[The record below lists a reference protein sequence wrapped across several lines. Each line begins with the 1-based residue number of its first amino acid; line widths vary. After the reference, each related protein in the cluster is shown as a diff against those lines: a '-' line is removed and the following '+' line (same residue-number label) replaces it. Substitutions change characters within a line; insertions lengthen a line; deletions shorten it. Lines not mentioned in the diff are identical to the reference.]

1 MSFVANI
8 VEGAVD
14 LVGEVVG
21 GAVDIVED
29 AVGAVGDA
37 VEWVVDE
44 VVEPVVE
51 GVGDVIESALDD
63 PITTIAKV
71 AAVATGQTW
80 AIPII
85 DGASTLAQGGDIE
98 DALKS
103 AAVSYAGGKV
113 GDVVSTYVNPTI
125 ADTIASTGIA
135 EGASDAVT
143 TVVQTAVAGGTEAA
157 TTAIIYGQDPLDAFL
172 EGGLNSAVGA
182 TIGQIAD
189 TLDDKFGDTIDD
201 TVDGAA
207 ATVADGVDSVVTE
220 IADGVSDTA
229 GAIIEGSGWENLQD
243 GVKDIVVAGV
253 TAELTGGEISA
264 AQVGGIVS
272 KYTGVTDFVSDFIDE
287 NTNIDDAGVKILTSA
302 VTNAASTAIAGGST
316 ADAFFGTLDTAG
328 AAALTEV
335 IDKPVDKFID
345 DVSGTTAK
353 VEAAAA
359 ALRAAEEQAATAANG
374 FNGLRADLNNRI
386 QEQTRLREVYNAA
399 LDAHNANPSQATI
412 DALNAAADTFNNYAD
427 DLDTYY
433 TSTKSQM
440 DAYKADYEAVMPQLD
455 DLQSTYDQNS
465 QYLLSD
471 IANLD
476 AAMKPVY
483 TEANRVIATTLRPG
497 IDEDK
502 YRELNGLDAG
512 EDVYTHYLG
521 NINDAQVFDP
531 ADLNEANPDA
541 FGDGYTYD
549 AATNRYYVDT
559 PGGRQEVDPYA
570 EYGAGSTTYDAPEL
584 SSLRKKV
591 APATLGTRITKDMN
605 NILGDSAPVG
615 GVVLPQ
621 HFKALRDA
629 GYNIVG
635 IKSGLLGGRLVDGTQ
650 DYDEMVQEFEEY
662 TKNLADEEA
671 VMSQDVLGDVDRS
684 DEFAANQAAADEAA
698 LMSQVVYDEEAKEY
712 IQSLEPAKVYSGR
725 GLDPRDFL
733 TYTVDGTMQI
743 TPQIQ
748 NIIQDALQYSDED
761 VDRYFAVGSPLNADN
776 MSGMDSAAIQN
787 ALMEEGYEPLE
798 NRSIGTMAAEAY
810 AAELAKDPSD
820 TLAPAE
826 AVVKS
831 FLVGAPENLSE
842 MLRGLGIGSTA
853 LRNEARN
860 YFGYGGLNVQDILE
874 TTTAFLNPNS
884 YATEMELNA
893 LIGSAVTAIDA
904 DSAAQLQSRM
914 DSFDGK
920 DSAVQYGTEYV
931 ADFLSSVATNLEDML
946 FTPEQKA
953 ILNASGLEGDSLSDL
968 KYFGEDGNLV
978 GLSGQVANE
987 VGGEIIDLFLKGNPY
1002 VVGASA
1008 ALNAGEAVSGA
1019 DSQIAQTLDQMESA
1033 GVLQATDIY
1042 KDALAAYDGDAD
1054 KAKAFVA
1061 SEILRDS
1068 ILKVSTVGSVDAFLP
1083 GAGKNLAK
1091 NAIIRGTSEG
1101 GQEVAESA
1109 FVLNSVN
1116 KVLDTNLNIM
1126 KDAAGN
1132 FVMGAM
1138 VGGVTQVGGEVIDIG
1153 TKTFGGKTDDTT
1165 HETIVAPELPPE
1177 VTTKAPM
1184 LADPSIMNLI
1194 VNSPTATSY
1203 DSPVIQEL
1211 TSKLQALGVDNIDT
1225 ITNISNVAFDSGFTT
1240 KAEVEEFV
1248 KLSNPELTFT
1258 GSIADSTFDQF
1269 TGAKSDA
1276 DLATEVASYIDP
1288 FFTTKQE
1295 VIDAAV
1301 KEGVTLTDDQ
1311 VNDLIGDGNVIES
1324 EVVDIIDGG
1333 TVSREEVIA
1342 AFAESG
1348 YTPTEEEILE
1358 LMKTDTDF
1366 LSSFVETTK
1375 AEVEAAA
1382 AAAAEAEAARIA
1394 AEAAE
1399 AARIAAEAEAAEA
1412 ARIAAEAAEAARIAA
1427 ETAAAEAETEAA
1439 KAAAEAAAAEAEAA
1453 RIAAETAAAEAA
1465 EIAAAET
1472 TAAAEA
1478 AEAARIAAET
1488 AAEAE
1493 AARVAAEAAATGT
1506 DAVVDDAADDS
1517 TVEDTQLDLLKDY
1530 VDERQVTEDEA
1541 EQFFEDLGYDP
1552 TVEEVAELVGQGD
1565 VGIEDRTAEEL
1576 VSYVDERQVTEDE
1589 AKQFFE
1595 DLGYDPTA
1603 EEVAARVGQGGEG
1616 FADSTGADVG
1626 AYVDPRQ
1633 VTDEEARQFFADLG
1647 YAPTDEQVAQFVAQV
1662 EETTQQ
1668 DVISKYVDPRQVTRD
1683 ELQAIAEQEGLDLTD
1698 ALAATYV
1705 GQSEAENFAAETLDT
1720 ARAEYDP
1727 LATTEEEAAEF
1738 FANTGY
1744 TADAGEIAQFV
1755 ASKTEEAQTSAIGA
1769 YVDPR
1774 QVTEDEATEFLSA
1787 IGYNPTP
1794 QEIADFTGQL
1804 NNDNYQATQQAA
1816 IDAYVDPRY
1825 VDPAEVQE
1833 AYEALGLAEV
1843 TQADIDKFVGQYDET
1858 TQLGTVTDYIPT
1870 ARYNVQTERI
1880 QNLTAELETV
1890 SDLLGKPARDVTQ
1903 TDIDFVVDLIAQE
1916 NVNAELTT
1924 QYDVN
1929 ADGVVD
1935 IADQTLLETALQ
1947 GDQDVTLA
1955 DTSIFNPATGMYQQ
1969 LDQQQQQQQD
1979 MMQQMA
1985 QDQQIA
1991 QDQQQEMMQRMA
2003 TQIEVQDQEQRLRDF
2018 LQMEDQ
2024 GMFKGAKTT
2033 VTTPELMNIDYLYDI
2048 SGPSIFATE
2057 QQAGL
2062 FNTAFGGDRRQPQPA
2077 NAPFGPTPLTSKFV
2091 EGGQVEDENDRLLRI
2106 LGEI

>member
-1 MSFVANI
+1 MSFVGNI
-8 VEGAVD
+8 VSGAVD
-14 LVGEVVG
+14 LVGDVVG

-29 AVGAVGDA
+29 VVGAVGDA

-44 VVEPVVE
+44 VVEPVVSV
-51 GVGDVIESALDD
+51 VGDTIEAVLDD
-63 PITTIAKV
+63 PVTAIAKI
-71 AAVATGQTW
+71 AAVATGQVWT
-80 AIPII
+80 IPLI
-85 DGASTLAQGGDIE
+85 DGASTLAKGGDIG

-103 AAVSYAGGKV
+103 AAISYVGGKV
-113 GDVVSTYVNPTI
+113 GDVVGTAINPTI
-125 ADTIASTGIA
+125 ADTIVSTGIA

-143 TVVQTAVAGGTEAA
+143 TVVQTAVAGGVDAA
-157 TTAIIYGQDPLDAFL
+157 ATAIIYGQDPLDAFL

-182 TIGQIAD
+182 TVGQIAD
-189 TLDDKFGDTIDD
+189 SLDNKFGDTIDD
-201 TVDGAA
+201 TVDGAVTA
-207 ATVADGVDSVVTE
+207 VADGVDSVVTE
-220 IADGVSDTA
+220 IADGVSGTA

-243 GVKDIVVAGV
+243 GIKDIVVAGV

-264 AQVGGIVS
+264 AQVGSIVG
-272 KYTGVTDFVSDFIDE
+272 KYTGVTEFVSDFIGE

-328 AAALTEV
+328 AAALTAV

-345 DVSGTTAK
+345 DVSGTSAK

-359 ALRAAEEQAATAANG
+359 ALRAAEEQAANAASG
-374 FNGLRADLNNRI
+374 FNGLRDELNSRV
-386 QEQTRLREVYNAA
+386 QEQTRLRNEYNAA
-399 LDAHNANPSQATI
+399 LAAHKANPSQDTI
-412 DALNAAADTFNNYAD
+412 DALNAAANTFNDYAD
-427 DLDTYY
+427 DLETYY

-440 DAYKADYEAVMPQLD
+440 DTYKADYEAVMPQLD
-455 DLQSTYDQNS
+455 DLQSEYDENS
-465 QYLLSD
+465 QYLLSN
-471 IANLD
+471 IADLD
-476 AAMKPVY
+476 AAMKPIY

-497 IDEDK
+497 IDENK

-521 NINDAQVFDP
+521 NISDAQVFDP

-541 FGDGYTYD
+541 FGEGYTYD
-549 AATNRYYVDT
+549 AETKRYYVDT

-570 EYGAGSTTYDAPEL
+570 EYGAGATSYDAPEL
-584 SSLRKKV
+584 STLRKKV
-591 APATLGTRITKDMN
+591 APATLGTRITNDMN

-662 TKNLADEEA
+662 TKNLADEDA
-671 VMSQDVLGDVDRS
+671 VMSQDVLSGVDRS

-698 LMSQVVYDEEAKEY
+698 LMSQIVYDKEAKKY
-712 IQSLEPAKVYSGR
+712 IQSLEPAKVYRSSGR

-733 TYTVDGTMQI
+733 TYSVDGTMQI
-743 TPQIQ
+743 TPAIQ
-748 NIIQDALQYSDED
+748 NIMQDALGYSSEEM
-761 VDRYFAVGSPLNADN
+761 DRFFPVGKPLNADDL
-776 MSGMDSAAIQN
+776 GADSAAVQN
-787 ALMEEGYEPLE
+787 ALVEEGYEPKG
-798 NRSIGTMAAEAY
+798 NRSIGTMAAEVH
-810 AAELAKDPSD
+810 AAELAKDPSN

-831 FLVGAPENLSE
+831 FIVGAPSNLARMFE
-842 MLRGLGIGSTA
+842 GIGIGSTA

-914 DSFDGK
+914 ESFDGK

-931 ADFLSSVATNLEDML
+931 ADFLDSVATGLEDML

-968 KYFGEDGNLV
+968 KYFGKDGNLV

-1019 DSQIAQTLDQMESA
+1019 DSQISQTLDQMEDA
-1033 GVLQATDIY
+1033 GILQATDIY

-1083 GAGKNLAK
+1083 GAGKNLVK
-1091 NAIIRGTSEG
+1091 NAVIRGTSEG

-1109 FVLNSVN
+1109 FVLDSVN

-1153 TKTFGGKTDDTT
+1153 TNVFGSKTDDTT
-1165 HETIVAPELPPE
+1165 QQTIVAPDLPPE

-1184 LADPSIMNLI
+1184 LADPSLMNLI

-1203 DSPVIQEL
+1203 DSPVIQEI

-1248 KLSNPELTFT
+1248 KLSNPEFTFT
-1258 GSIADSTFDQF
+1258 GSIADNAFDQF

-1276 DLATEVASYIDP
+1276 DLAAEVASYIDP

-1301 KEGVTLTDDQ
+1301 REGVTLTDDQ
-1311 VNDLIGDGNVIES
+1311 INDLIGDGNVNEDDIV
-1324 EVVDIIDGG
+1324 EVIDSG

-1348 YTPTEEEILE
+1348 YTPTEAEIAE

-1366 LSSFVETTK
+1366 LTSFVETTK
-1375 AEVEAAA
+1375 AEVEAAET
-1382 AAAAEAEAARIA
+1382 AAAEAEAARIA

-1399 AARIAAEAEAAEA
+1399 AARVAAEAESAEA
-1412 ARIAAEAAEAARIAA
+1412 ARVAAEAAEAARIAA
-1427 ETAAAEAETEAA
+1427 ETAAAEAETDAA
-1439 KAAAEAAAAEAEAA
+1439 KAAAEAAAAEAETA

-1493 AARVAAEAAATGT
+1493 AARIAAEAEAAAATET
-1506 DAVVDDAADDS
+1506 EAVDDT
-1517 TVEDTQLDLLKDY
+1517 TVEDTQLDLLNEY

-1552 TVEEVAELVGQGD
+1552 TTEEIAARVGQG
-1565 VGIEDRTAEEL
+1565 GAGFEDQTAKEL
-1576 VSYVDERQVTEDE
+1576 GAYVDPRQVTEDE
-1589 AKQFFE
+1589 AEQFFE

-1616 FADSTGADVG
+1616 FAESTGANVG

-1633 VTDEEARQFFADLG
+1633 VTEDEAKQFFAGLG
-1647 YAPTDEQVAQFVAQV
+1647 YTPTDEQVAQFVAQV
-1662 EETTQQ
+1662 AETQQ
-1668 DVISKYVDPRQVTRD
+1668 QDAIAKYVDPRQVTRD

-1705 GQSEAENFAAETLDT
+1705 GQGEAENFAAETLGT

-1774 QVTEDEATEFLSA
+1774 QVTENEATEFLSA

-1825 VDPAEVQE
+1825 VDSAEVQA

-1843 TQADIDKFVGQYDET
+1843 TQADVDKFVGQYNEE
-1858 TQLGTVTDYIPT
+1858 TQLGAVTDYLPT
-1870 ARYNVQTERI
+1870 AQYNVQTGRI
-1880 QNLTAELETV
+1880 ESLTAELETV

-1916 NVNAELTT
+1916 NVNAELTA

-1991 QDQQQEMMQRMA
+1991 QDQQQEMMQRMT
-2003 TQIEVQDQEQRLRDF
+2003 TQIEVQDQQQKLRD
-2018 LQMEDQ
+2018 LVQMEES
-2024 GMFKGAKTT
+2024 GAFKGAKTT
-2033 VTTPELMNIDYLYDI
+2033 VTEVDPMRINYLYDFN
-2048 SGPSIFATE
+2048 SIFANPAQE
-2057 QQAGL
+2057 GL
-2062 FNTAFGGDRRQPQPA
+2062 FASPYSTTTRNKVA
-2077 NAPFGPTPLTSKFV
+2077 NQSMGPMSSASGFA
-2091 EGGQVEDENDRLLRI
+2091 EGGQVEDENDMLLRI
-2106 LGEI
+2106 LGET

>member
-85 DGASTLAQGGDIE
+85 DGASTLANGGDID

-103 AAVSYAGGKV
+103 AAVSYVGGKV
-113 GDVVSTYVNPTI
+113 GTAVGTYVNPTI

-157 TTAIIYGQDPLDAFL
+157 ATAIIYGQDPLDAFL

-182 TIGQIAD
+182 TVGQIAD
-189 TLDDKFGDTIDD
+189 SLDNKFGDTVDD
-201 TVDGAA
+201 TVDGAVTA
-207 ATVADGVDSVVTE
+207 VADGVDSVVTE

-243 GVKDIVVAGV
+243 GIKDVVVAGV

-264 AQVGGIVS
+264 AQVGSIVG
-272 KYTGVTDFVSDFIDE
+272 KYTGVTEFVSDFIDE

-359 ALRAAEEQAATAANG
+359 ALRAAEEQAATAASG

-412 DALNAAADTFNNYAD
+412 DALNAAADTFNDYAD

-440 DAYKADYEAVMPQLD
+440 DKYKADYDAVVPQLD
-455 DLQSTYDQNS
+455 DLQSTYDENS

-497 IDEDK
+497 IDENK

-521 NINDAQVFDP
+521 NISDAQVFDP

-541 FGDGYTYD
+541 FGEGYTYD

-671 VMSQDVLGDVDRS
+671 VMSQDVLSDVDRS

-698 LMSQVVYDEEAKEY
+698 LMSQIVYDEEAKEY
-712 IQSLEPAKVYSGR
+712 IQSLESAKVYRSGGR

-748 NIIQDALQYSDED
+748 NIIQDALGYSDED

-810 AAELAKDPSD
+810 AAELAKDPSN

-831 FLVGAPENLSE
+831 VIVGAPENLARMVE
-842 MLRGLGIGSTA
+842 GIGIGSTA
-853 LRNEARN
+853 LRHEARN

-874 TTTAFLNPNS
+874 TTTAFLNPNA

-904 DSAAQLQSRM
+904 DSAAQLQARM

-920 DSAVQYGTEYV
+920 DSVVQYGTEYV
-931 ADFLSSVATNLEDML
+931 ADFLSSIATNLEDML

-987 VGGEIIDLFLKGNPY
+987 VGGEVIDLFLKGNPY
-1002 VVGASA
+1002 VIGASA
-1008 ALNAGEAVSGA
+1008 TLNAGEAVSGA

-1116 KVLDTNLNIM
+1116 KVLDTNLDIM
-1126 KDAAGN
+1126 QDAGGN
-1132 FVMGAM
+1132 FVMGAL
-1138 VGGVTQVGGEVIDIG
+1138 VGGTTQVGGEVIDIG
-1153 TKTFGGKTDDTT
+1153 TKVFGGKTDDTT
-1165 HETIVAPELPPE
+1165 YETIVAPELPPE

-1258 GSIADSTFDQF
+1258 GSIADNTFDQF

-1311 VNDLIGDGNVIES
+1311 IDDLIGDGNVIES

-1382 AAAAEAEAARIA
+1382 TAAAEAEAARIA

-1399 AARIAAEAEAAEA
+1399 AARLAAEADAAEA

-1453 RIAAETAAAEAA
+1453 RVAAETAAAEAA

-1488 AAEAE
+1488 AAETEAARIAAEAAE
-1493 AARVAAEAAATGT
+1493 AARIAAETG
-1506 DAVVDDAADDS
+1506 DADDS
-1517 TVEDTQLDLLKDY
+1517 TVENTQLDLLKDY

-1616 FADSTGADVG
+1616 FAASTGEDVG

-1647 YAPTDEQVAQFVAQV
+1647 YTPTDEQVAQFVAQV

-1825 VDPAEVQE
+1825 VDPAEVQA

-1843 TQADIDKFVGQYDET
+1843 TQADIDKFVGQYNEE

-2003 TQIEVQDQEQRLRDF
+2003 TQIEVQDQQQKLRD
-2018 LQMEDQ
+2018 LVQMEEL
-2024 GMFKGAKTT
+2024 GAFKGAKTT
-2033 VTTPELMNIDYLYDI
+2033 VTEVDPMRINYLYDFN
-2048 SGPSIFATE
+2048 SIFANPAQE
-2057 QQAGL
+2057 GL
-2062 FNTAFGGDRRQPQPA
+2062 FASPYSTTTRNKAANQPM
-2077 NAPFGPTPLTSKFV
+2077 GPMSSASGFA
-2091 EGGQVEDENDRLLRI
+2091 EGGQVEDENDMLLRI
-2106 LGEI
+2106 LGET